1 MNEENDLAGQ
11 RELIAEYLE
20 AEVLEPLK
28 TLAKDIT
35 AERKKY
41 LTEGAENY
49 RQLKASLDA
58 LDRVSIAQAVMVEGR
73 RCGSD
78 GGGMGGVW

>member
-11 RELIAEYLE
+11 RELIAEYLGS
-20 AEVLEPLK
+20 EVLEPLK

-35 AERKKY
+35 ADRKKY
-41 LTEGAENY
+41 LNEGAENY

-58 LDRVSIAQAVMVEGR
+58 LDRVSVGGR
-73 RCGSD
+73 VGQ
-78 GGGMGGVW
+78 G